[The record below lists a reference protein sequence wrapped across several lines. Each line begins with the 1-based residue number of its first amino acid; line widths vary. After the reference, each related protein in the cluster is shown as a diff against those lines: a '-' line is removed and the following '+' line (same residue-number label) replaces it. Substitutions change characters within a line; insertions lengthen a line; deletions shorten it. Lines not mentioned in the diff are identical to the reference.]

1 MSANARRRKQFSSL
15 TLAFWQ
21 VRQTWRLLLVTG
33 LGVIA
38 AVIIVCAVPIY
49 SQIALTAELESA
61 LRASNSSSDLLV
73 QSSAGQIAPQDIQNQ
88 QNTLDQIA
96 HSALGGEVTGPTQ
109 FSLVMTG
116 VDLYR
121 QGTTPSGAL
130 GFAGTGDQLDL
141 IGQPINQVA
150 PHLTLLAG
158 TLPTARSSPVDI
170 DIVSDAAGS
179 LGARLGAGRD
189 KPQPLQIGSRIAV
202 QIAFDDN
209 QGKRLAV
216 HYIILR
222 VAGIIR
228 PNNDPFWHDN
238 NFACTPLGQFH
249 QNETCGALVSNTAMI
264 AVLNA
269 FSNDP
274 KLAGLHIEAT
284 PTLSWYYH
292 LDIGSINN
300 NNINQALQAHNLLY
314 TRITPALD
322 DAPFIENTTL
332 SDPIS
337 TVITLFQSRQAI
349 AEIPLTSLS
358 LLVAALTLFFVAL
371 MTGLLVDRQADSIAV
386 LRSRGAGL
394 WQVFS
399 AFLLQGVAICLGA
412 LLIGP
417 LLAIVITP
425 LVSLRTLP
433 AMDTSAIGVVTTE
446 PLAIIQE
453 IMLPALLAVGVAL
466 LTMLVSIGG
475 AVRGSML
482 ARRRESARSTYRPPW
497 QRHNLDVLLAI
508 LALFCFLFFLR
519 ESSPGVLDEQT
530 RELALAPLTL
540 AGAVCLVL
548 GLLLLLLRAFPLL
561 LRGASKLAQRNR
573 GATSMLAVVQM
584 ARAPRQSL
592 RMTLLLAFSVAFA
605 IFALIFNASQTQR
618 VIDVANYEVGA
629 DFSAQVSAFASGI
642 TSATYSHIPG
652 TLAATVGYSS
662 YPMATEGAVGQSITV
677 QLLAVDANTF
687 AQTFTWTSQD
697 STQPIAPL
705 MQQLVAGRAAAKA
718 SNMLPVLVDSLAWN
732 TLHLS
737 SGAAFSVSGSDGTL
751 HCKVIAEVQRVPTIN
766 DSAFGGDAN
775 TLTVSGGILADYQ
788 SYAAIAQKASGAAPT
803 PNRVW
808 LKTRGDAASLASMRR
823 TLTNPTLL
831 LSDVNDRRAI
841 IDSLEHDPLYLD
853 LSGMLILGTII
864 ALLLALVGNLLAS
877 WLSVRGRLT
886 NFAVL
891 RALGTAPRQLAS
903 ILTWEQG
910 IVYALALLLG
920 GIFGYLLSVLALPS
934 LIFTNIAAGGL
945 NLDISSGQDYIL
957 QVTPPVRVIIPTSLW
972 LVCAA
977 LVALC
982 VLAVVMMVRVAARP
996 SPGQTLRLN
1005 ED

>member
-1 MSANARRRKQFSSL
+1 MSANARERKPFSSL

-73 QSSAGQIAPQDIQNQ
+73 QSNAGQISPQDIQNQ
-88 QNTLDQIA
+88 QNDLDRIV
-96 HSALGGEVTGPTQ
+96 HSTLGGEVTGTTQ
-109 FSLVMTG
+109 FSLVMSG
-116 VDLYR
+116 VNLYR
-121 QGTTPSGAL
+121 QGTTPSGAPN
-130 GFAGTGDQLDL
+130 FAGTGDQLDL
-141 IGQPINQVA
+141 IGQPIEQVA

-158 TLPTARSSPVDI
+158 TLPSTRGGPVDI
-170 DIVSDAAGS
+170 DIVSDATGS
-179 LGARLGAGRD
+179 LGVRLGGTI
-189 KPQPLQIGSRIAV
+189 KIGSRFAI

-209 QGKRLAV
+209 LGKRLTV

-228 PNNDPFWHDN
+228 PNNDAFWHDN
-238 NFACTPLGQFH
+238 NFDCIPLGQFH
-249 QNETCGALVSNTAMI
+249 QNETCGALASNTAMI
-264 AVLNA
+264 AALNA
-269 FSNDP
+269 FDNDP
-274 KLAGLHIEAT
+274 TLAGLHIEAM

-292 LDIGSINN
+292 LNIGSINN
-300 NNINQALQAHNLLY
+300 NTINQALQAHNLLY
-314 TRITPALD
+314 AQITPALND
-322 DAPFIENTTL
+322 GPFIENTTL

-337 TVITLFQSRQAI
+337 TVITLFQSRQAL

-371 MTGLLVDRQADSIAV
+371 MTGLLVDRQAEAIAV

-433 AMDTSAIGVVTTE
+433 AADTSAIGVVTTE

-453 IMLPALLAVGVAL
+453 IALPALLAVGVAL

-475 AVRGSML
+475 AVRRDLLSL
-482 ARRRESARSTYRPPW
+482 RRESARSTYRPPW
-497 QRHNLDVLLAI
+497 QRRNLDVVLAI
-508 LALFCFLFFLR
+508 IALFCFLFSLR

-530 RELALAPLTL
+530 RELALSPLTL
-540 AGAVCLVL
+540 VGVIFLLL
-548 GLLLLLLRAFPLL
+548 GLLLLLLRAFPLI

-605 IFALIFNASQTQR
+605 IFALVFNASQAQR

-629 DFSAQVSAFASGI
+629 DFSAQVSGFVNGV

-662 YPMATEGAVGQSITV
+662 YPLATEGASGQAITV

-687 AQTFTWTSQD
+687 AQTFTWTPQD
-697 STQPIAPL
+697 STQSIAPL
-705 MQQLVAGRAAAKA
+705 MRQLAAGRAAAKA
-718 SNMLPVLVDSLAWN
+718 SNTLPVLVDSLAWDS
-732 TLHLS
+732 LHLS
-737 SGAAFSVSGSDGTL
+737 PGAVFSLSDSDGTL
-751 HCKVIAEVQRVPTIN
+751 RCKVIAEVQRVPTIN
-766 DSAFGGDAN
+766 DSGFGGGAD
-775 TLTVSGGILADYQ
+775 TFTVSGGILADYQ
-788 SYAAIAQKASGAAPT
+788 SYAAVAQKVSGAAPP
-803 PNRVW
+803 PNRAW
-808 LKTRGDAASLASMRR
+808 LKTRGDAASLASVRR
-823 TLTNPTLL
+823 ALNNASPA

-841 IDSLEHDPLYLD
+841 IDSLQHDPLYLD
-853 LSGMLILGTII
+853 LSGLLILGAII
-864 ALLLALVGNLLAS
+864 ALLLALVGNLVAS

-920 GIFGYLLSVLALPS
+920 GVFGYLLSVLALPS
-934 LIFTNIAAGGL
+934 LIFTNIAASGL
-945 NLDISSGQDYIL
+945 SLDISSGQDYIL

-972 LVCAA
+972 IVCAA

-982 VLAVVMMVRVAARP
+982 ILAVVMMVRVAARP
-996 SPGQTLRLN
+996 APGQTLRLN

>member
-1 MSANARRRKQFSSL
+1 
-15 TLAFWQ
+15 
-21 VRQTWRLLLVTG
+21 
-33 LGVIA
+33 
-38 AVIIVCAVPIY
+38 
-49 SQIALTAELESA
+49 
-61 LRASNSSSDLLV
+61 
-73 QSSAGQIAPQDIQNQ
+73 
-88 QNTLDQIA
+88 
-96 HSALGGEVTGPTQ
+96 
-109 FSLVMTG
+109 
-116 VDLYR
+116 
-121 QGTTPSGAL
+121 
-130 GFAGTGDQLDL
+130 
-141 IGQPINQVA
+141 
-150 PHLTLLAG
+150 
-158 TLPTARSSPVDI
+158 
-170 DIVSDAAGS
+170 
-179 LGARLGAGRD
+179 
-189 KPQPLQIGSRIAV
+189 
-202 QIAFDDN
+202 
-209 QGKRLAV
+209 
-216 HYIILR
+216 
-222 VAGIIR
+222 
-228 PNNDPFWHDN
+228 
-238 NFACTPLGQFH
+238 
-249 QNETCGALVSNTAMI
+249 
-264 AVLNA
+264 
-269 FSNDP
+269 
-274 KLAGLHIEAT
+274 
-284 PTLSWYYH
+284 
-292 LDIGSINN
+292 
-300 NNINQALQAHNLLY
+300 
-314 TRITPALD
+314 
-322 DAPFIENTTL
+322 
-332 SDPIS
+332 
-337 TVITLFQSRQAI
+337 
-349 AEIPLTSLS
+349 
-358 LLVAALTLFFVAL
+358 
-371 MTGLLVDRQADSIAV
+371 
-386 LRSRGAGL
+386 
-394 WQVFS
+394 
-399 AFLLQGVAICLGA
+399 
-412 LLIGP
+412 
-417 LLAIVITP
+417 
-425 LVSLRTLP
+425 
-433 AMDTSAIGVVTTE
+433 
-446 PLAIIQE
+446 
-453 IMLPALLAVGVAL
+453 
-466 LTMLVSIGG
+466 
-475 AVRGSML
+475 ML

-508 LALFCFLFFLR
+508 LALFCFLFSLY

-530 RELALAPLTL
+530 RELVLSPLIL
-540 AGAVCLVL
+540 AGAIFLLL
-548 GLLLLLLRAFPLL
+548 GLLLLLLRAFPLI

-605 IFALIFNASQTQR
+605 IFALVFNASQTQR

-662 YPMATEGAVGQSITV
+662 YPTATEGAVGQSITV

-718 SNMLPVLVDSLAWN
+718 SNTLPVLVDSLAWD

-737 SGAAFSVSGSDGTL
+737 PGAVFSVSGSDGTL

-766 DSAFGGDAN
+766 DSAFGGGADTFTA
-775 TLTVSGGILADYQ
+775 SGGILADYQ
-788 SYAAIAQKASGAAPT
+788 SYAAIVQKAIGAPPT

-808 LKTRGDAASLASMRR
+808 LKTRGDAASLASVRR

-841 IDSLEHDPLYLD
+841 IDGLEHDPLYLD

-920 GIFGYLLSVLALPS
+920 GVFGYLLSVLALPS
-934 LIFTNIAAGGL
+934 LIFTNIAASGL

-982 VLAVVMMVRVAARP
+982 ILAVVIMVRVAARP